1 MKVISKLTM
10 FKNKGSA
17 YEKEIFTKGKEYKY
31 WAEDSTYNNKQVS
44 PNTGNVEYFN
54 EEEFA
59 KYFSLK

>member
-1 MKVISKLTM
+1 MKVIAKVTM
-10 FKNKGSA
+10 FKSKGSA

-54 EEEFA
+54 EEEFV